1 MKLITALVMF
11 ISVTNIDM
19 EPNNEYN
26 FLLSNKPIHE
36 FINMFQKFHQKSANL
51 RRMKRAFDKSQNSME
66 THEKENIINALPDKT
81 RETLEDDKLRL
92 ELGQKYNAEFRNL
105 LKMDGLELE
114 ESVVN
119 QLNQS
124 LVDMFTETMKE
135 TMNRYNIDITDKNF
149 KLPRRAFRDVRIFFS
164 KRLEKWYNQHVIRL
178 LLHKRSHDLRHKMG
192 VYPDWPYNVTL
203 NVLTNYFEAQK
214 AYDDKF
220 LYINTYYRRVINSLT
235 SKVEMHLFPH
245 FINYVE
251 DAIVQKYKT

>member
-1 MKLITALVMF
+1 MNA
-11 ISVTNIDM
+11 TNG
-19 EPNNEYN
+19 
-26 FLLSNKPIHE
+26 
-36 FINMFQKFHQKSANL
+36 NMTCLCA
-51 RRMKRAFDKSQNSME
+51 
-66 THEKENIINALPDKT
+66 
-81 RETLEDDKLRL
+81 
-92 ELGQKYNAEFRNL
+92 Y
-105 LKMDGLELE
+105 
-114 ESVVN
+114 
-119 QLNQS
+119 
-124 LVDMFTETMKE
+124 
-135 TMNRYNIDITDKNF
+135 RYNIDITDKNF

-164 KRLEKWYNQHVIRL
+164 KRLEKWYNLHVIRL